1 MALNRALFQKQLQ
14 LGLNTIF
21 GMEYD
26 NYPEQWR
33 EVFSVENSNK
43 AFEEDVQMYG
53 FGAAPVK
60 AEGAAISYDSGA
72 EGIVARYTHETI
84 ALAFA
89 ITEEAEEDNLYGSLG
104 AKYAKALARS
114 MQHTKEIKGMN
125 ILNNGFSTSSAPVTG
140 GDGKTLFATDHPL
153 GGGGTSS
160 NQLATNADLS
170 ETSLESMLILI
181 SDLKDDRQ
189 IPIAA
194 TGQKLIVPPE
204 LMFVAER
211 IVATNL
217 RPGTAD
223 NDTNAMRSMGMIPQG
238 VAVNQRLTDPDAFF
252 IMTDVPDGLKHY
264 VRRPIKR
271 AVEGDFETGNLRY
284 KVSERYS
291 FGFTDWRGAFGT
303 PGA

>member
-1 MALNRALFQKQLQ
+1 MALNRSLFTKQLN

-26 NYPEQWR
+26 TYPEQWR
-33 EVFSVENSNK
+33 QVYTTETSKK

-60 AEGAAISYDSGA
+60 AEGAPISYDSGA
-72 EGIVARYTHETI
+72 EGIIARYVHETI

-89 ITEEAEEDNLYGSLG
+89 ITEEAEEDGLYGSLG

-125 ILNNGFSTSSAPVTG
+125 ILNNGFSSSSSPVYG
-140 GDGKTLFATDHPL
+140 GDGLTLFSKVHPL
-153 GGGGTSS
+153 GGGGTNS

-170 ETSLESMLILI
+170 ETSLEAMLILI
-181 SDLKDDRQ
+181 TEMVDDRQ

-194 TGQKLIVPPE
+194 QGVKLVVPPE

-211 IVATNL
+211 IVASNL

-223 NDTNAMRSMGMIPQG
+223 NDINATKSLGMIPQG

-252 IMTDVPDGLKHY
+252 IMTDVPDGLKHF
-264 VRRPIKR
+264 VRRPIKKS
-271 AVEGDFETGNLRY
+271 VEGDFETGNLRY